1 MDPRT
6 VEQIAQWVGGKLH
19 GAGTGRVTRIATDS
33 RTIKPGEFFVALH
46 GDRFDGHQFLP
57 AVEQTGASGALV
69 SKYNPKVPALPQV
82 EVDDTLAGLQQLARR
97 YRDQLSLK
105 AICVTGS
112 NGKTS
117 TKEMI
122 AAVAGVRHRLVKTVG
137 NLNNHIG
144 LPLTILS
151 ARPSDAVGVF
161 EIGMNHAGEVAPLA
175 AIARPNVAVI
185 TNIGVA
191 HIGFLGSREAIAA
204 EKATLAQAVP
214 EAGCVVLNMAD
225 DFTDWIASR
234 CRARIIRAGIERGDL
249 YACDI
254 EHSENGENFTLISGS
269 DKVRVHLPVLGEHMV
284 ANAALAAAAGIAIG
298 LTLEECA
305 TGLATTAIPGN
316 RLKLQRLGKFFVLN
330 DAYNANPDSMV
341 AALRTAAAIPVK
353 RSRAAAL
360 GKMGELGEQSKA
372 GHESVGR
379 AVADLGFDFL
389 VTVGEEAEVIAEAA
403 SAGGLKTAI
412 RAKTHAHA
420 VDLLLKYLKPGDLLL
435 VKGSLSA
442 AMDEVVIGLKAAI
455 EGGGKAG

>member
-420 VDLLLKYLKPGDLLL
+420 VDLLLNYLKPGDLLL

>member
-19 GAGTGRVTRIATDS
+19 GAGAGRVTRIATDS

-57 AVEQTGASGALV
+57 AVQQTGASGALV
-69 SKYNPKVPALPQV
+69 SKYNPKVPTLPQV
-82 EVDDTLAGLQQLARR
+82 EVEDTLAGLQQLARR

-122 AAVAGVRHRLVKTVG
+122 AAVAGVRYRLVKTVG

-151 ARPSDAVGVF
+151 AKPSDAVGVF

-175 AIARPNVAVI
+175 AIARPDVAVI

-214 EAGCVVLNMAD
+214 EAGCVVLNATD

-234 CRARIIRAGIERGDL
+234 CRARIIRAGIERGGL

-254 EHSENGENFTLISGS
+254 EHSENGENFTLICGS

-284 ANAALAAAAGIAIG
+284 TNAALAAAAGIAIG

-305 TGLATTAIPGN
+305 TGLAITAIPGN
-316 RLKLQRLGKFFVLN
+316 RLKLQRLGEFLVLN

-341 AALRTAAAIPVK
+341 AALRTAAAIPVN

-360 GKMGELGEQSKA
+360 GKMGELGEHSKA

-379 AVADLGFDFL
+379 VVADLGFDFL

-412 RAKTHAHA
+412 RVKTHAHA
-420 VDLLLKYLKPGDLLL
+420 VDLLLDYLKPGDLLL

-442 AMDEVVIGLKAAI
+442 AMDQVVIGLKAAI

>member
-19 GAGTGRVTRIATDS
+19 GAGTGTVTRIATDS
-33 RTIKPGEFFVALH
+33 RTIGPGEFFVALH
-46 GDRFDGHQFLP
+46 GDRFDGHQFLS
-57 AVEQTGASGALV
+57 AVQRTGASGALV
-69 SKYNPKVPALPQV
+69 SKYNPKVAALPQI
-82 EVDDTLAGLQQLARR
+82 EVADTLTGLQQLADR
-97 YRDQLSLK
+97 YRDQLSLT
-105 AICVTGS
+105 AICITGS

-122 AAVAGVRHRLVKTVG
+122 AAVAGIRHRLVKTVG

-151 ARPSDAVGVF
+151 ANPSDAVGVF

-175 AIARPNVAVI
+175 AIAKPDVAVI

-204 EKATLAQAVP
+204 EKAALAQAVP
-214 EAGCVVLNMAD
+214 ETGCVVLNLAD
-225 DFTDWIASR
+225 DFTDRIASK
-234 CRARIIRAGIERGDL
+234 CKGRIIRAGIGCGDL

-254 EHSENGENFTLISGS
+254 EHSESGENFTLVYGS
-269 DKVRVHLPVLGEHMV
+269 DRARVRLPVLGEHMV
-284 ANAALAAAAGIAIG
+284 TNAALAAAAGIAIG

-305 TGLATTAIPGN
+305 AGLAKTSIPGN
-316 RLKLQRLGKFFVLN
+316 RLKLQQLGEILVLN
-330 DAYNANPDSMV
+330 DAYNANPDSML

-353 RSRAAAL
+353 RRRAAAL

-372 GHESVGR
+372 GHERVGR

-389 VTVGEEAEVIAEAA
+389 ISVGEEAEVIAEAA
-403 SAGGLKTAI
+403 SAAGLKTAI
-412 RAKTHAHA
+412 RTKTHAHA
-420 VDLLLKYLKPGDLLL
+420 VDLLLDYLKPGDLLL

-442 AMDEVVIGLKAAI
+442 AMDQVVIGLKAAF
-455 EGGGKAG
+455 EGGGRPG

>member
-420 VDLLLKYLKPGDLLL
+420 VNLLLNYLKPGDLLL